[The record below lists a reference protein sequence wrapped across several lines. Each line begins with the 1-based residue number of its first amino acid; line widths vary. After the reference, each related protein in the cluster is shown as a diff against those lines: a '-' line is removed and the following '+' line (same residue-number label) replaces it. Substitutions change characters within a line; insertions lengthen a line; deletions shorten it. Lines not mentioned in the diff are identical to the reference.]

1 MRFADANVFIYAFL
15 KPRKE
20 PPENVRLIKERA
32 QSIIGRISEGERVV
46 TTVVHLSEVAN
57 VIESKGGKRKAAEVL
72 LTILTSENIEVLPVS
87 TGDYLKASLMAEERN
102 IGVNDALAY
111 VKMRE
116 LGIGEIY
123 TFDRDFENL
132 DITVVR
138 E

>member
-57 VIESKGGKRKAAEVL
+57 VIESKGGKRKAAEVIL
-72 LTILTSENIEVLPVS
+72 AILTSENIEVLPVS

-132 DITVVR
+132 DVTVVR

>member
-132 DITVVR
+132 DVTVVR